1 MGVPTKTE
9 KQLLPSF
16 KEPPVIEVIC
26 GLTFKPLDGLLAP
39 HLGILWEKFQSDYP
53 VCKEVEPLVPVIET
67 FAGEEINLGSFTLPL
82 LPRIWFVS
90 KDQNGIIQV
99 QRDRFLHNWRKV
111 RPTDEYPRYGT
122 VIEKFRRAYSVFES
136 FLKQNDL
143 GTIVP
148 VQFEMS
154 YVNHIP
160 QGFGWHSTRDISG
173 VFPDF
178 SWRAGSRFLGE
189 PEKINWSTSFL
200 LPDQRARLHIAIQ
213 QALRRQDRLPVLVLE
228 LTVRGIGPETSP
240 EGTRAWFDTAREWIV
255 RGFADITGKDIQ
267 QMIWKRIS

>member
-16 KEPPVIEVIC
+16 EEPPVVEVIC

-39 HLGILWEKFQSDYP
+39 HLGILWEKFRSDYP
-53 VCKEVEPLVPVIET
+53 VCKQVEPLIPVIET
-67 FAGEEINLGSFTLPL
+67 FDGGEINLGSFTLPL

-122 VIEKFRRAYSVFES
+122 VIEKFRKARSVFDS
-136 FLKQNDL
+136 FLKENDL

-160 QGFGWHSTRDISG
+160 QGPGWQSTKDISHI
-173 VFPDF
+173 FPDF
-178 SWRAGSRFLGE
+178 SWRNGTRFLNE

-200 LPDQRARLHIAIQ
+200 LPDQSARLHIAIQ
-213 QALRRQDRLPVLVLE
+213 LAARRQDRLPVLVLE
-228 LTVRGIGPETSP
+228 LTVRGIGPDTSP
-240 EGTRAWFDTAREWIV
+240 EGSQSWFDTAREWIV
-255 RGFADITGKDIQ
+255 RGFADITGDDIQ
-267 QMIWKRIS
+267 QRIWKRVS